1 MTPAAVLTALAEA
14 GITATAEGDA
24 LVLRPASAVPPDLLA
39 EARRLKPALLALLR
53 SEAANA
59 NGGGLA
65 APTDADVEALA
76 RTLLAEAE
84 ACPAQTITDPAK
96 ALAYFQAEAKRR
108 LDLIRQRAIDATTG
122 PDPERQAIMAEE
134 HQPMASPE
142 AHKRSV
148 AGLMRAASPLA
159 GTPGARPCRS
169 CGRGIW
175 CSSGWRGLPRDFCLA
190 CSREETP

>member
-1 MTPAAVLTALAEA
+1 MTPRAMV
-14 GITATAEGDA
+14 DA
-24 LVLRPASAVPPDLLA
+24 LQRLGIEMRVSGDSLVLSPPGKTPPDLLA

-76 RTLLAEAE
+76 RTLLAEA
-84 ACPAQTITDPAK
+84 ARNPAVTRIDAAK
-96 ALAYFQAEAKRR
+96 ATLYYRAEAKRR
-108 LDLIRQRAIDATTG
+108 LDLIRQRARDATTG
-122 PDPERQAIMAEE
+122 PDPERRAIMAEE
-134 HQPMASPE
+134 HQPMTSPE
-142 AHKRSV
+142 DHAEAV

-159 GTPGARPCRS
+159 GLPGARACRI

-175 CSSGWRGLPRDFCLA
+175 CASGWRGLPRDVCWQCA
-190 CSREETP
+190 REETP